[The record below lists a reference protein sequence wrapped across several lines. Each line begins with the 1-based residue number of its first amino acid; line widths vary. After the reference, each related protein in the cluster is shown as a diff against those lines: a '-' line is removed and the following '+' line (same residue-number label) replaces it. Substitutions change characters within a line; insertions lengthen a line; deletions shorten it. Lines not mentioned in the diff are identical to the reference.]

1 MLRTLIDIRT
11 LATGMLGSV
20 AFAGAAF
27 AAETEGHEGPLL
39 ANPEFW
45 LGVAFVVFIAVIAKP
60 IGKAASGALDK
71 RSQEIAKGIDEAQ
84 ALHAEAKAALEA
96 YKMKLADAGR
106 EASEIVTNAEA
117 EARRM
122 RETAEKELAATLKR
136 REELALEKIA
146 QAEARATKDVRD
158 AAVEVALAATRKLI
172 AEGLSPDRANA
183 LIDEAVK
190 NLPKQLH

>member
-1 MLRTLIDIRT
+1 MITDIRT
-11 LATGMLGSV
+11 LATGTLGSV

-27 AAETEGHEGPLL
+27 AAEAEGHEGPLL

>member
-1 MLRTLIDIRT
+1 MHRFLTIIP
-11 LATGMLGSV
+11 
-20 AFAGAAF
+20 GAAF
-27 AAETEGHEGPLL
+27 AAAAFAGSALAAEPAGHESSLL

-45 LGVAFVVFIAVIAKP
+45 LGVAFVTFIAVIAKP
-60 IGKAASGALDK
+60 IAKAVSGALDK
-71 RSQEIAKGIDEAQ
+71 RSDDIAKSIDEAQ
-84 ALHAEAKAALEA
+84 ALHAEAKSALET
-96 YKMKLADAGR
+96 YKKKLAAAGH
-106 EASEIVTNAEA
+106 EASEIVANAEA

-122 RETAEKELAATLKR
+122 RENAEAELVQILKR

-158 AAVEVALAATRKLI
+158 AAIEVALTATRKLI
-172 AEGLSPDRANA
+172 AEGLSQARASA